1 MSNKICLECK
11 HLQKSVYMVL
21 EDETLYN
28 YWCKVGDVTNSE
40 ECDKFELK
48 QQEKK
53 KNVKNNRK

>member
-1 MSNKICLECK
+1 MNNKTCCK
-11 HLQKSVYMVL
+11 CEHLQKSVYMIL

-28 YWCKVGDVTNSE
+28 CWCKVGDVINSE

-53 KNVKNNRK
+53 KNVKSNRK